1 MVTGGHY
8 SGDIDI
14 HCKGLWLQT
23 GRHYSEDIDIHY
35 KDLWLQG
42 DITVMT

>member
-8 SGDIDI
+8 SDDIDI
-14 HCKGLWLQT
+14 HYKDLWSQT
-23 GRHYSEDIDIHY
+23 GRHYSDDIDIHC

-42 DITVMT
+42 DITVRT